1 MPSRRATGPSEPA
14 RLLFPLLQ
22 TSYNHPTQR
31 GLRKV
36 MEAADHFRQG
46 AVGRQG
52 WEWFAETHTEYRTPG
67 QGWRSPSLLTKK
79 LSASQK
85 NASKQ

>member
-1 MPSRRATGPSEPA
+1 
-14 RLLFPLLQ
+14 
-22 TSYNHPTQR
+22 
-31 GLRKV
+31 
-36 MEAADHFRQG
+36 MEAADHFRWG

-67 QGWRSPSLLTKK
+67 QGRRSPSLLTKK